1 MISALLS
8 FLGDIFGAIAS
19 SLWGKKKKLIWL
31 KLKRI

>member
-19 SLWGKKKKLIWL
+19 SLWGKKNSL
-31 KLKRI
+31 KGD